1 MPVINRIADYYDD
14 MTAWRQHLH
23 ENPELEYDCVETAA
37 FVTARLEEFGVDEI
51 SQGWAKT
58 GVIAVI
64 NGKSEGDTIGLRADM
79 DALPMPEETGL
90 PYASKIEGK
99 MHACGHDGHTTMLLG
114 AARYLAETRN
124 FSGRVVLIFQPA
136 EEGGA
141 GAGMMV
147 EEGLMD
153 KYGISQVYG
162 IHNMPN
168 QEVGTIE
175 TRAGP
180 LMAAADVFEIE
191 ITGKDGHAAQP
202 HLTIDPIIVGT
213 AMVQNL
219 QTIVSRTVDPV
230 DSVVLSVT
238 RFNAG
243 TADNVISDRAKIVGT
258 LRTFKK
264 DVRAK
269 AMERLKTI
277 MEHVAAMYG
286 ATARLDYQHGY
297 PATVND
303 AAKAAFATKAAAE
316 VVGDDHA
323 SMDAVPMMAA
333 EDFSYFLQEAPG
345 AYLFIGNGPSA
356 GLHQTTY
363 NFNDEISPIG
373 ASFFVRVVET
383 AQPV

>member
-1 MPVINRIADYYDD
+1 MPVINRIADYFDD
-14 MTAWRQHLH
+14 MAAWRQHLH
-23 ENPELEYDCVETAA
+23 ENPELEYDCFETAA
-37 FVTARLEEFGVDEI
+37 FVTERLKEFGVDEI

-64 NGKSEGDTIGLRADM
+64 NGKTDGDTIGLRADM
-79 DALPMPEETGL
+79 DALPMQEETGL
-90 PYASKIEGK
+90 PYASKVDGK

-147 EEGLMD
+147 QEGLME

-162 IHNMPN
+162 VHNMPN
-168 QEVGTIE
+168 QAVGTIE
-175 TRAGP
+175 TRGGP

-191 ITGKDGHAAQP
+191 ISGKDGHAAQP

-213 AMVQNL
+213 SVVQNL
-219 QTIVSRTVDPV
+219 QTIASRTVDPI
-230 DSVVLSVT
+230 DSVVVSIT
-238 RFNAG
+238 QFHAG
-243 TADNVISDRAKIVGT
+243 TANNAISDRAKIAGT
-258 LRTFKK
+258 MRTFKT
-264 DVRAK
+264 DVRDTV
-269 AMERLKTI
+269 MERIETI
-277 MEHVAAMYG
+277 VQNVAAMYG
-286 ATARLDYQHGY
+286 ATATVTYEHGY

-303 AAKAAFATKAAAE
+303 TAKANFASTVAAE
-316 VVGDDHA
+316 VVGEDQV
-323 SMDAVPMMAA
+323 SLDAVPMMAA
-333 EDFSYFLQEAPG
+333 EDFSYFLQKAPG
-345 AYLFIGNGPSA
+345 AYLFLGNGPSA

-373 ASFFVRVVET
+373 ASFFARVVET